1 MEIIR
6 QVKYAKR
13 EKDCPYILS
22 VVLKQRYKHIPTLG
36 CSVNGDIV
44 MKKIT
49 TGLKKHEMKPNLIY
63 TSSKEIRDSIDKKKL
78 KLILQYL
85 VENKKDGF
93 FILQHNNANET
104 RHLVG
109 FLYNDM
115 HKTLDF
121 FDSYETD
128 ILSTLQMNKKKIASF
143 IKDLFHKYFKD
154 EFLIQN
160 VYEFNQI

>member
-6 QVKYAKR
+6 EFEYNKR

-22 VVLKQRYKHIPTLG
+22 VILQQKYRHVPTLG
-36 CSVNGDIV
+36 CSMQNSI
-44 MKKIT
+44 MMNKIT
-49 TGLKKHEMKPNLIY
+49 NGLMKHKMKTNLIY
-63 TSSKEIRDSIDKKKL
+63 SSSREIRDFIDKKKM

-93 FILQHNNANET
+93 FVLQHNNSKPT

-109 FLYNDM
+109 FLYNDIC
-115 HKTLDF
+115 KTLDF
-121 FDSYETD
+121 FDSYETK
-128 ILSTLQMNKKKIASF
+128 ILSILQMNKKKIPSF

-154 EFLIQN
+154 EFIIQN
-160 VYEFNQI
+160 VYEINQI

>member
-6 QVKYAKR
+6 QVEYAKR

-22 VVLKQRYKHIPTLG
+22 IILKQRYKHIPTLG
-36 CSVNGDIV
+36 CSMQNDI
-44 MKKIT
+44 MMNKLNN
-49 TGLKKHEMKPNLIY
+49 GLKKHEMKSNLIY
-63 TSSKEIRDSIDKKKL
+63 ISSKEIRNFIDKKKL

-93 FILQHNNANET
+93 FVLQHNNAKET

-121 FDSYETD
+121 FDSYETK
-128 ILSTLQMNKKKIASF
+128 ILSTLRMNKKKIASF
-143 IKDLFHKYFKD
+143 IKDLFHTYFKD
-154 EFLIQN
+154 EFIIQN

>member
-1 MEIIR
+1 MDIVRE
-6 QVKYAKR
+6 VEYDKR

-22 VVLKQRYKHIPTLG
+22 VVLRQKYKHVPILG
-36 CSVNGDIV
+36 CLVQNSIM
-44 MKKIT
+44 MKKLGD
-49 TGLKKHEMKPNLIY
+49 GLRKHEMKTNLIY
-63 TSSKEIRDSIDKKKL
+63 SSTREIRDFIDKKKL

-93 FILQHNNANET
+93 FVLQHNNSKET

-121 FDSYETD
+121 FDSYETK
-128 ILSTLQMNKKKIASF
+128 ILSTMRMNKKKIASF
-143 IKDLFHKYFKD
+143 IKELFHTYFKD
-154 EFLIQN
+154 EFIIQN